1 MRSLEYDLRH
11 GLKNLNQLM
20 RTIRLHLSRRAA
32 STRRQFLHERAFTRD
47 QLRDPGPWVVVDLHT
62 TRPDGQQG
70 RRSYALIAYFLRA
83 GYQVAIVANPGFVGN
98 IDRKLKRL
106 LLEKPIVAVSGLD
119 DFSGSDAV
127 LLTDRRRRK
136 LPGAFRRQIVV
147 KTSGYFRAAHGER
160 AFPFTLH
167 PSTLHLDM
175 DLDRERLREIPR
187 RWRLFFSGACSQRS
201 YDTHW
206 IRREFGMVPRSRVL
220 EIISHELPTV
230 APLSSA
236 EVNELLSEEIPGFV
250 WVPESAAAIPQE
262 RWLEVLAHA
271 AVFAAAPGVS
281 YPMCHNII
289 EAMAVGTVPLTEYP
303 EQFDPPLRHGE
314 NCLVYSGEEGLRSR
328 VHEIAQMPAAALTT
342 LGTAA
347 ADYYD
352 CHIAP
357 EPFVR
362 SLEADPR
369 PNLVLHI
376 KGYERPPADI

>member
-1 MRSLEYDLRH
+1 MRSLEYGLRH
-11 GLKNLNQLM
+11 GLKNLNQVT
-20 RTIRLHLSRRAA
+20 RTIRLHLSPRAV
-32 STRRQFLHERAFTRD
+32 STRRQFLRERALTGD
-47 QLRDPGPWVVVDLHT
+47 QLWDPGPWVVVDLHT

-83 GYQVAIVANPGFVGN
+83 DYQVAIVANPGFVGN

-106 LLEKPIVAVSGLD
+106 LLEKPIVALSGLD
-119 DFSGSDAV
+119 DFHGSDAV

-147 KTSGYFRAAHGER
+147 KTSGPYRTAHGER

-167 PSTLHLDM
+167 PSTLHLELDT
-175 DLDRERLREIPR
+175 DLERLRELPR
-187 RWRLFFSGACSQRS
+187 RWRLFFSGACSQDS

-220 EIISHELPTV
+220 EIISNEMPTV
-230 APLSSA
+230 APRSSG
-236 EVNELLSEEIPGFV
+236 EVNDLLSKEVPGFV

-262 RWLEVLAHA
+262 RWLEVVAHA

-314 NCLVYSGEEGLRSR
+314 NCLIYSGEDELRSQIR
-328 VHEIAQMPAAALTT
+328 EVAGMEPAELAAL
-342 LGTAA
+342 GRAA

-352 CHIAP
+352 HHLAP
-357 EPFVR
+357 KPFIR

-376 KGYERPPADI
+376 KGYERPPADV